1 MSKVTIVS
9 ALFNIE
15 RVDGRPWEEYLK
27 WCLLRHTEGV
37 HINALFVIPQCTI
50 LTLKGMKFRILF

>member
-27 WCLLRHTEGV
+27 WFEEFFL
-37 HINALFVIPQCTI
+37 NS
-50 LTLKGMKFRILF
+50 KFQ